1 MANEPI
7 DMMAR
12 EIEEELRREQLA
24 KLWDNYGVYVLGAVL
39 AVVIGVAGWQYY
51 RHQRAEAN
59 ETASTKYII
68 ALNDLGNKR
77 GLEAQKGLEDLAANA
92 PKGYAA
98 LSRLRLAAQQGAE
111 GSILDAL
118 KTYEGVTSDETVDPI
133 LRDYARLHIAMLKF
147 DTALFSEL
155 RNQITSLA
163 SDRSPWRHS
172 ARELLGMGAMKA
184 GLGPEARN
192 HFRRLLSDNTTP
204 PGIVERARMMVALL
218 DEAERVKSAGESGP
232 KATSETSPVTA
243 PGAEQKPETPSKSES
258 AGEKT
263 KAAPGKSK

>member
-1 MANEPI
+1 MANEPT

-12 EIEEELRREQLA
+12 EIEEELRREQLL
-24 KLWDNYGVYVLGAVL
+24 KLWDKYGVYVLGAVL
-39 AVVIGVAGWQYY
+39 AMIIGVGGWKYY
-51 RHQRAEAN
+51 QHQQTEAN

-68 ALNDLGNKR
+68 SLNDLNNKR

-98 LSRLRLAAQQGAE
+98 LSRLRLAGQQGAE
-111 GSILDAL
+111 GSVLDAL
-118 KTYEGVTSDETVDPI
+118 KSYAAVASDETADPI
-133 LRDYARLHIAMLKF
+133 LRDYARLQIAMLKF
-147 DTALFSEL
+147 DTAPFSEL

-192 HFRRLLSDNTTP
+192 HFTRLLSDNTTP
-204 PGIVERARMMVALL
+204 PGVSERARTLLALL
-218 DEAERVKSAGESGP
+218 DESERVKSAPGS
-232 KATSETSPVTA
+232 A

-258 AGEKT
+258 AGDKV
-263 KAAPGKSK
+263 KVAPGKTK

>member
-12 EIEEELRREQLA
+12 EIEEELRREQLL
-24 KLWDNYGVYVLGAVL
+24 KLWDKYGVYVLGVVL
-39 AVVIGVAGWQYY
+39 AMIIGVAGWKYY
-51 RHQRAEAN
+51 QHERAEAN

-68 ALNDLGNKR
+68 ALNDLSNKR
-77 GLEAQKGLEDLAANA
+77 GFEAQKGLEDLAANA
-92 PKGYAA
+92 PAGYAA

-118 KTYEGVTSDETVDPI
+118 KTYDGVVNDETADPI
-133 LRDYARLHIAMLKF
+133 LRDFARLQIAMLKF
-147 DTALFSEL
+147 DTAPFSDL

-204 PGIVERARMMVALL
+204 PGIAERARMMVSLL
-218 DEAERVKSAGESGP
+218 EEAERTKGAPEGP
-232 KATSETSPVTA
+232 AVTA

-263 KAAPGKSK
+263 KAAPGKGK